1 MASSTDRDDPI
12 SRIGHEIYETQLRSK
27 VETEENIGKL
37 ISIDINTG
45 DYEIADRLITAIER
59 LQARRPDAEIWSERI
74 GYDAVYAVG
83 GTLRRTN
90 R

>member
-1 MASSTDRDDPI
+1 MSTSTPLDERI
-12 SRIGHEIYETQLRSK
+12 SKIGHEIYETQLRAT
-27 VETEENIGKL
+27 VETEENIGKI

-45 DYEIADRLITAIER
+45 DYEISDKLLTAIER

-83 GTLRRTN
+83 GTLHRTS